1 MHTPLNENW
10 QNISGAE
17 AQMTVPGQPE
27 VPYTHDYSQTMT
39 MKLFLANPRVEGGSD
54 VSMTLDEALEK
65 IRAVDRITLGTH
77 KIVYLVGWQYDGH
90 DSKYPAFREC
100 NEALRRPGD
109 ASARDSLIWLFEEAK
124 KYNTTV
130 SLHINMMDA
139 YDNSPLWD
147 EYMKKGLICHDA
159 YGKPVKGGCWGG
171 RQACLVCYKRE
182 WDSGLA
188 VRRIDELCELLPIRE
203 AGTVHIDAFMNPC
216 IRGGCCEYNTG
227 ERFGDPSIEARR
239 KIYRYFR
246 SLGIDVTSEH
256 LIVEPEV
263 HTGKDHSIGL
273 QPMAWQ
279 LSQRP
284 EDYLR
289 RPATLVCGGRADNR
303 QRGDEGGMMG
313 HLFGDNVRGEELFPL
328 PDYKEQFLRQFCCV
342 YLPFTFLNALPRLSL
357 ERYGDGQ
364 FRASFG
370 DGVTT
375 DTDRFT
381 IRRGEDILKCGNTV
395 CLPARWLKED
405 NRVLYTDE
413 AGEHVWKIGD
423 ALGERICARRLG
435 VDGLSD
441 ECEILTV
448 ENGEITRNH
457 DENSAWV
464 CTRA

>member
-1 MHTPLNENW
+1 MPLNENW
-10 QNISGAE
+10 RDLPGGA
-17 AQMTVPGQPE
+17 AQMPAPDLPE
-27 VPYTHDYSQTMT
+27 TPYVHDYSQTMT
-39 MKLFLANPRVEGGSD
+39 MKMFLANPLPDGGSD
-54 VSMTLDEALEK
+54 VRISLDEALEK

-90 DSKYPAFREC
+90 DSKYPAFAAC

-109 ASARDSLIWLFEEAK
+109 ASARDSFRWLFAEAK

-147 EYMKKGLICHDA
+147 EYMQKGLLCRDA
-159 YGKPVKGGCWGG
+159 YGKLIKGGFWGG
-171 RQACLVCYKRE
+171 RQAHLICYRRE

-203 AGTVHIDAFMNPC
+203 AGTIHIDAFMNPC
-216 IRGGCCEYNTG
+216 LRGGCCEYNTG
-227 ERFGDPSIEARR
+227 ECLGEPSIETRR

-256 LIVEPEV
+256 LMVEPEV
-263 HTGKDHSIGL
+263 HTGRDHSIGL

-289 RPATLVCGGRADNR
+289 RPAQLICGGWADTR
-303 QRGDEGGMMG
+303 QRGEEGGRMAS
-313 HLFGDNVRGEELFPL
+313 LFGDNVRGEELFPL
-328 PDYKEQFLRQFCCV
+328 PDYREQFLRQFCCR
-342 YLPFTFLNALPRLSL
+342 YLPFTYLNALPRLHL

-364 FRASFG
+364 FRAFFG
-370 DGVTT
+370 DGVVT

-395 CLPARWLKED
+395 CLPARWLAKD
-405 NRVLYTDE
+405 NRILYTDVP
-413 AGEHVWKIGD
+413 GTHVWHPGD
-423 ALGERICARRLG
+423 ALGGRVCVRRLG

-441 ECEILTV
+441 ECEILTLRD
-448 ENGEITRNH
+448 GTLSLTH
-457 DENSAWV
+457 DETTAYL